1 MTISLEL
8 DNRQYLDIEYYC
20 SINNLTIQEY
30 LTDIIT
36 EKHSLNKFGDLNEI
50 IPVAIEESTVKAKKR
65 GRPKKDIEPQIIESV
80 SEKEQPTKVEVK
92 ETKQSKEVT
101 NAEQKSG
108 ISKEEIKSEV
118 KIVKPTVK
126 RKRAL
131 KTL

>member
-36 EKHSLNKFGDLNEI
+36 EKHSLNKFGDLNGI

-65 GRPKKDIEPQIIESV
+65 GRPKKKIEPQIIHNV
-80 SEKEQPTKVEVK
+80 SEEPTKVEPK
-92 ETKQSKEVT
+92 ET
-101 NAEQKSG
+101 EQYKDTTKVEQESEMP
-108 ISKEEIKSEV
+108 KEEIKSEV

-126 RKRAL
+126 RKRVL